1 MVYQWKI
8 GSLAKVSAD
17 VAGRECERLAAT
29 SEGLTPD
36 TLLEASRDDAAPLH
50 GCFTWDDAVAGE
62 AYRRIEARQI
72 INALVIT
79 PETEQKEPVRAFFRV
94 QDAQTFEPTGVI
106 LREQDKRAALLAT
119 ALRELSAFRRKYQQ
133 LDELADIFAAIDAKE
148 AET

>member
-36 TLLEASRDDAAPLH
+36 TLLDASRDAAAPLH

-72 INALVIT
+72 INALIIEPDV
-79 PETEQKEPVRAFFRV
+79 EHKEPVRAFFRV
-94 QDAQTFEPTGVI
+94 QDVQTFEPTSVI

-119 ALRELSAFRRKYQQ
+119 ALRELAAFRRKYQQ

-148 AET
+148 ADT

>member
-8 GSLAKVSAD
+8 GRLAKVSAD

-29 SEGLTPD
+29 SEGLMPD
-36 TLLEASRDDAAPLH
+36 TLLDASRDAAAPLH

-72 INALVIT
+72 INALIIE
-79 PETEQKEPVRAFFRV
+79 PDAERKEPVRAFFRV
-94 QDAQTFEPTGVI
+94 QDARTFEPTGVI
-106 LREQDKRAALLAT
+106 LREQDKRAAQLAT
-119 ALRELSAFRRKYQQ
+119 ALRELAAFRRKYQQ

-148 AET
+148 EET

>member
-36 TLLEASRDDAAPLH
+36 TLLEASRDAAAPLH

-72 INALVIT
+72 INALIIEPDV
-79 PETEQKEPVRAFFRV
+79 EHKEPVRAFFRV
-94 QDAQTFEPTGVI
+94 QDAQAFEPTGVI

-119 ALRELSAFRRKYQQ
+119 AMRELAAFRRKYQQ

>member
-36 TLLEASRDDAAPLH
+36 TLLEASRDAAAPLH

-72 INALVIT
+72 INALIIEPDV
-79 PETEQKEPVRAFFRV
+79 EHKEPVRAFFRV
-94 QDAQTFEPTGVI
+94 QDARAFEPTSVI
-106 LREQDKRAALLAT
+106 MREQDKRAALLAT
-119 ALRELSAFRRKYQQ
+119 ALRELAAFRRKYQQ

>member
-29 SEGLTPD
+29 NEGLTPD
-36 TLLEASRDDAAPLH
+36 TLLEASRDAAAPLH

-72 INALVIT
+72 INALIIE
-79 PETEQKEPVRAFFRV
+79 PDAERKEPVRAFFRV
-94 QDAQTFEPTGVI
+94 QDVQTFEPTGVI

-119 ALRELSAFRRKYQQ
+119 ALRELAAFRRKYQQ